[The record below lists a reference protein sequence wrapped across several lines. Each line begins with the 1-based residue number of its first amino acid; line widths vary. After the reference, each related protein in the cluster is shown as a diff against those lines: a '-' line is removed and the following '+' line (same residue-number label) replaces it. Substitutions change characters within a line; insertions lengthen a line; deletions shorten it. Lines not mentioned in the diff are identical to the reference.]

1 MISTLRN
8 IPAHKQP
15 EISDS
20 DIIDFITMS
29 KLKGYTNTRFNAVM
43 AYLGTTQQTS
53 KKSTSASAQIAVTGD
68 YLYDYT
74 SSRNYVVD
82 LMRCCAVHGESNFIK
97 KTDEKTAVLI
107 DIFGNQKDHG
117 KYNRTQYGIRKKT
130 LVWGAIHG
138 TPDLVRFSA
147 SSELPSIC
155 ISAHIQVHGNYFYNN
170 HPDLK
175 FTQVYIKNFTH
186 V

>member
-1 MISTLRN
+1 MITTLSH
-8 IPAHKQP
+8 IPAHKQQ

-29 KLKGYTNTRFNAVM
+29 KLKGYTNSHFNVVM
-43 AYLGTTQQTS
+43 SYLETIQRSS
-53 KKSTSASAQIAVTGD
+53 KKSSSASTQIVVGD
-68 YLYDYT
+68 YLHDYR
-74 SSRNYVVD
+74 SSRDYVVD
-82 LMRCCAVHGESNFIK
+82 LIRCCAAHSESKFIK

-107 DIFGNQKDHG
+107 DIFGNQKDDE
-117 KYNRTQYGIRKKT
+117 KYIRTQYGIRNKKLMWG
-130 LVWGAIHG
+130 LVHG

-147 SSELPSIC
+147 NSKLPSIC

-175 FTQVYIKNFTH
+175 FTQIYIKNFTH